1 MQYEAVAA
9 AGNDG
14 DAASA
19 ALVARLRRQLTSDE
33 EITAIGR
40 MTAGV
45 AQELNTPLTTL
56 LGSLSEMTDLAG
68 RDGGPQSPE
77 DVAQLRAALR
87 ECTAVADRIKDLVGA
102 IRGISHRD
110 HRNAVF
116 FDPARAIRNAAKI
129 FAVVHHRVCRVD
141 LTMRPLPALHGSPT
155 GLGQVILS
163 LLQNGLDASRQL
175 QQEGH
180 ARLAVAATATDTE
193 VQIAVSDSGVG
204 IPGDIAPRI
213 FDEFFTT
220 KDDAKGRGLG
230 LTLTRQ
236 IVTGMR
242 GAIDFESV
250 PGRTVFTVRLP
261 FVD

>member
-1 MQYEAVAA
+1 MAIAEIAEAWR
-9 AGNDG
+9 DG
-14 DAASA
+14 EA
-19 ALVARLRRQLTSDE
+19 ALIARLRRQLTSEE

-40 MTAGV
+40 MTAGISH
-45 AQELNTPLTTL
+45 ELNTPLTTL
-56 LGSLSEMTDLAG
+56 LGSLSQMTELAG
-68 RDGGPQSPE
+68 REGGPQSPE

-87 ECTAVADRIKDLVGA
+87 ECTAVTDRIKDLVGA

-180 ARLAVAATATDTE
+180 ARLAIAATATDTE

-204 IPGDIAPRI
+204 IPGDIAPRV
-213 FDEFFTT
+213 FEEFFTT
-220 KDDAKGRGLG
+220 KDDAKARGLG

-236 IVTGMR
+236 IVTGMG

-250 PGRTVFTVRLP
+250 PGRTVFTIRLP